1 MKLWNNQVRRQK
13 ERLMRVT
20 NESFSL
26 ATGYLTAR
34 LLLLVWSWG
43 LVLKS
48 YTLLCYEPEAMSESS
63 LEAKT
68 NTG

>member
-1 MKLWNNQVRRQK
+1 
-13 ERLMRVT
+13 MRVT